1 MFSTIKL
8 RKHSAEKLDLCNLL
22 ITKFAHNKDY
32 IKYNLYYEQI
42 LYILFIYQVNVFDVK
57 NFNLNY

>member
-1 MFSTIKL
+1 MFSAIKL
-8 RKHSAEKLDLCNLL
+8 RKHSANKLDLYNLL

-42 LYILFIYQVNVFDVK
+42 LYTLLIYQMNAFDVK

>member
-1 MFSTIKL
+1 MLSAIKL
-8 RKHSAEKLDLCNLL
+8 RKHSADKLV
-22 ITKFAHNKDY
+22 TKFSHNKYY

-42 LYILFIYQVNVFDVK
+42 LYILFIYQVNAFDVK